1 MTQLTS
7 AQVNWDLLLDTRL
20 LHLTGITPAL
30 SPACRAVV
38 AEAVARAVQAR
49 IPISF
54 DVNYRQKL
62 WEAETA
68 AAALAPLVQ
77 QADIIFCGRS
87 DAQRLFGCIGEA
99 ENALRQLAEQMATR
113 AAQVVVMSV
122 GSAGV
127 LAWRNGEILQVDALP
142 VTIVDRLGAGDA
154 LAAGVLHGWLDGDLP
169 RGLATGAVTAAL
181 ALAQH
186 GDMVVTTPQEVESL
200 LANAAGMIVR

>member
-1 MTQLTS
+1 
-7 AQVNWDLLLDTRL
+7 
-20 LHLTGITPAL
+20 
-30 SPACRAVV
+30 
-38 AEAVARAVQAR
+38 
-49 IPISF
+49 
-54 DVNYRQKL
+54 
-62 WEAETA
+62 
-68 AAALAPLVQ
+68 
-77 QADIIFCGRS
+77 
-87 DAQRLFGCIGEA
+87 
-99 ENALRQLAEQMATR
+99 
-113 AAQVVVMSV
+113 
-122 GSAGV
+122 V